1 MGKEACGPFFVKK
14 YEIRNSKS
22 ETNSNVRK
30 LRVEIL
36 PLRLGSVLK
45 ANSGQG
51 LAVAPGGMRV
61 SHPQASLEAATRRG
75 NESQLQQPVRNHYGA
90 AWAGICFCAALSGI
104 KAPFSRLISL
114 T

>member
-61 SHPQASLEAATRRG
+61 SY
-75 NESQLQQPVRNHYGA
+75 N
-90 AWAGICFCAALSGI
+90 
-104 KAPFSRLISL
+104 SRLETTTVL
-114 T
+114 RGPEYAFVPPYPA